1 MDSNLEM
8 LVECEN
14 CGHETQL
21 VGTKAAVKY
30 LPKTVHF
37 GSLNRYALQ
46 KKIPALYT
54 DGGYHFRKI
63 DLINFTPPEGRKR
76 VKTNDTTATS

>member
-8 LVECEN
+8 LVECEH

-30 LPKTVHF
+30 LPEPVHF

-46 KKIPALYT
+46 KKYL
-54 DGGYHFRKI
+54 HF
-63 DLINFTPPEGRKR
+63 TQME
-76 VKTNDTTATS
+76 VTNSG